1 MLPLISGHVEAAA
14 CGHALGTALD
24 LWPIVEDEL
33 FGYEL
38 VPHREAHTHLIIGC
52 NGRGEIAVRRTSYR
66 AGAQGALRLVAV
78 NGRLLSRSD
87 RAVRYSIQQRDS
99 VFPDWAAA
107 AESACTQLSIMFM
120 GGTAAGGIAHDREHR
135 SLEKALG
142 VAHSRLARWDPWIQF
157 FGVPNEAQLG
167 FALIGAGGERGELT
181 FRQPN
186 TWTLHWNVRSEVVNE
201 SWSILVDDFD
211 SGADTRFGKL
221 HFSDRRAHRR
231 RATDRGSV
239 AAGWLG
245 KDRRQTRGRRTVD
258 QHDA

>member
-1 MLPLISGHVEAAA
+1 MEAAV

-24 LWPIVEDEL
+24 LWPIVEDAL

-66 AGAQGALRLVAV
+66 AGALGALRLVAV
-78 NGRLLSRSD
+78 NGLLLSRSD
-87 RAVRYSIQQRDS
+87 RAARYSIQQRDS

-107 AESACTQLSIMFM
+107 AESACTQLSILFM
-120 GGTAAGGIAHDREHR
+120 GATAAGGIAHDREHR

-186 TWTLHWNVRSEVVNE
+186 TWTLHWHARAEVVNE
-201 SWSILVDDFD
+201 SWSMLVDDFD
-211 SGADTRFGKL
+211 PGARTGFGKL

-231 RATDRGSV
+231 RATDRGGV

-245 KDRRQTRGRRTVD
+245 KDRRRTRGRRTVD
-258 QHDA
+258 QRNT